1 MQLLKFLTFVRRKAC
16 KRFGHDAPSCVIVSI
31 FFRGTRQLS
40 QIEKLAFFCRIEVT
54 PQTTHCWRWKWLK
67 AVFFSKGDRRSFGR
81 GTLVAGQPTDV
92 GERSVGCPP
101 YKSTCG
107 IFYLTDINMW
117 YQVYLM
123 NKHQEFL
130 KFEAVLAHCEKWVPE
145 GSLFAAMEYG
155 REMQFF
161 DGHNSLSA
169 SGQLLAEMLIQSTRG

>member
-1 MQLLKFLTFVRRKAC
+1 M
-16 KRFGHDAPSCVIVSI
+16 
-31 FFRGTRQLS
+31 
-40 QIEKLAFFCRIEVT
+40 
-54 PQTTHCWRWKWLK
+54 
-67 AVFFSKGDRRSFGR
+67 
-81 GTLVAGQPTDV
+81 

-101 YKSTCG
+101 YKSTSG

-130 KFEAVLAHCEKWVPE
+130 KFEAVLAHCEKRVPE

-169 SGQLLAEMLIQSTRG
+169 SGHLLAEMLMPSAWG